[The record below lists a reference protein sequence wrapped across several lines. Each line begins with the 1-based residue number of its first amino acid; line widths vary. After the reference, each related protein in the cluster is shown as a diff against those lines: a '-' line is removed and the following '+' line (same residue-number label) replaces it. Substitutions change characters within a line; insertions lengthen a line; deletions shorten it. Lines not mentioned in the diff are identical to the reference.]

1 MTQIQKLSEIINS
14 VQTIEKEIK
23 DTSEIATLFSSDENA
38 ENEINSNIT
47 KIQQELKELQSRSLF
62 LAPEDNKK
70 AILTIHP
77 GAGGVESCDWAEIL
91 LRMYLKYFDRKGF
104 KYWMLDYQPAE
115 EAGIKDAVI
124 EVSGENAYG
133 LLKVETGIH
142 RLVRISPFDANKRRH
157 TSFVAVFVYPEIE
170 DVDVS
175 IDPNDLKIDTFRA
188 GGAGG
193 QNVNK
198 VSSAV
203 RITHIPSGI
212 VVSCQNE
219 RSQFQN
225 KVNAMKILRARLYNY
240 FRKEQDEKLQK
251 LEDSKTDIAWGHQ
264 IRSYVFFPYQMVKDH
279 RTEHETGDI
288 QRVMNGDLDD
298 FIYAVLLSK
307 QNKN

>member
-1 MTQIQKLSEIINS
+1 MTQIQKFSEIINS

-38 ENEINSNIT
+38 DNEINSNIA
-47 KIQQELKELQSRSLF
+47 KIQQELKDLQSRSLF

-104 KYWMLDYQPAE
+104 KYWTLDYQPAE